1 MMIYRNKNRIIAKRQ
16 FIIIME
22 LNEKEKKIKELQVI
36 VKNQEKE
43 ISIINFDLTACFYF
57 LI

>member
-1 MMIYRNKNRIIAKRQ
+1 MIYRNKNRIIAKRQ

>member
-1 MMIYRNKNRIIAKRQ
+1 
-16 FIIIME
+16 ME